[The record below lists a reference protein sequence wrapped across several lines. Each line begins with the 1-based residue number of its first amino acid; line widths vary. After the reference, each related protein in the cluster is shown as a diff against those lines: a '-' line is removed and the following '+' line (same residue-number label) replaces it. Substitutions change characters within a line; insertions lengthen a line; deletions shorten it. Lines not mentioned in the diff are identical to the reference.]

1 MNGILNDKHIIV
13 YIFKEKSIMNAKEA
27 LMQIRALFEDMPKV
41 EAPAPMEAPIEEVPV
56 TFAEYSLMDGTKVM
70 VSELAIG
77 GEVTLADGTPAPMGE
92 HQLADGTQIELDET
106 SKIVS
111 IETPEAEA
119 EIAEETPAEMGNKID
134 EKMADEIAALVS
146 ENENLKTQV
155 AQLEAKVKN
164 GFSQVA
170 ELIEALTKTPN
181 AEPIAQPRNNFG
193 SNVTTHDMKYNRI
206 EKFRNALL
214 NK

>member
-1 MNGILNDKHIIV
+1 M
-13 YIFKEKSIMNAKEA
+13 MNAKDGIM
-27 LMQIRALFEDMPKV
+27 LIRALFEDMPQV
-41 EAPAPMEAPIEEVPV
+41 EAPAPVEAPIEEVPV

-70 VSELAIG
+70 ISELAIG
-77 GEVTLADGTPAPMGE
+77 GQVTLADGTPAPMGE
-92 HQLADGTQIELDET
+92 HQLADGTEIVLDEAA
-106 SKIVS
+106 KILS

-119 EIAEETPAEMGNKID
+119 KEADETPAEMGKKMD
-134 EKMADEIAALVS
+134 EKMADEIASLVA
-146 ENENLKTQV
+146 ENENLKSQV

-181 AEPIAQPRNNFG
+181 AEPIAQPKNNFG
-193 SNVTTHDMKYNRI
+193 SNVTTKEMKYERI

>member
-1 MNGILNDKHIIV
+1 
-13 YIFKEKSIMNAKEA
+13 MNAKDA
-27 LMQIRALFEDMPKV
+27 IMQIRALFEDMPMV
-41 EAPAPMEAPIEEVPV
+41 DAPAPIEAPIEEVPV

-70 VSELAIG
+70 ISELAIG

-111 IETPEAEA
+111 IETPEVEA
-119 EIAEETPAEMGNKID
+119 EIADETPAEMGKKMD

-146 ENENLKTQV
+146 QNENLKTQV

-193 SNVTTHDMKYNRI
+193 SNVTTHNMKYDRI

>member
-1 MNGILNDKHIIV
+1 M
-13 YIFKEKSIMNAKEA
+13 MNAKDA
-27 LMQIRALFEDMPKV
+27 IMQIRALFEDMPQV
-41 EAPAPMEAPIEEVPV
+41 EAPAPIEAPIEEVPV

-70 VSELAIG
+70 ISELAIG
-77 GEVTLADGTPAPMGE
+77 GVVTLADGTPAPVGE
-92 HQLADGTQIELDET
+92 HQLADGTQIELDENA
-106 SKIVS
+106 KIIS
-111 IETPEAEA
+111 IETPEVEA
-119 EIAEETPAEMGNKID
+119 EIADETPAEMGKKMD
-134 EKMADEIAALVS
+134 EKMADEIANLVA
-146 ENENLKTQV
+146 ENEGLKTQV

-181 AEPIAQPRNNFG
+181 AEPIAQPKNNFG
-193 SNVTTHDMKYNRI
+193 SNVTTHSMKYDRI

>member
-1 MNGILNDKHIIV
+1 
-13 YIFKEKSIMNAKEA
+13 MNAKDA
-27 LMQIRALFEDMPKV
+27 IMQIRALFEDMPPIEV
-41 EAPAPMEAPIEEVPV
+41 PAPIQEAIDDVPV

-70 VSELAIG
+70 ISEMAIG

-92 HQLADGTQIELDET
+92 HQLADGTKIVLDEAA
-106 SKIVS
+106 KILS
-111 IETPEAEA
+111 IETPEVEA
-119 EIAEETPAEMGNKID
+119 EIADETPAEMGKKMD

-146 ENENLKTQV
+146 QNENLKTQV

-181 AEPIAQPRNNFG
+181 AEPIAQPKNNFS
-193 SNVTTHDMKYNRI
+193 SNVTTKDMKYERL

>member
-1 MNGILNDKHIIV
+1 
-13 YIFKEKSIMNAKEA
+13 MNAKDA
-27 LMQIRALFEDMPKV
+27 IMQIRALFEDMPMV
-41 EAPAPMEAPIEEVPV
+41 DAPAPAPAPIEEVPV

-70 VSELAIG
+70 ISELAIG

-111 IETPEAEA
+111 IETPEVEA
-119 EIAEETPAEMGNKID
+119 EIADETPAEMGKKMD

-193 SNVTTHDMKYNRI
+193 SNVTTHNMKYDRI

>member
-1 MNGILNDKHIIV
+1 
-13 YIFKEKSIMNAKEA
+13 
-27 LMQIRALFEDMPKV
+27 
-41 EAPAPMEAPIEEVPV
+41 
-56 TFAEYSLMDGTKVM
+56 MDGTKVM
-70 VSELAIG
+70 ISELVIG
-77 GEVTLADGTPAPMGE
+77 GDVTLADGSQAPVGE
-92 HQLADGTQIELDET
+92 YQLADGTSIQVDELGKIIEVASPKEDTMPEEAPVPADMGKKLDQ
-106 SKIVS
+106 
-111 IETPEAEA
+111 
-119 EIAEETPAEMGNKID
+119 
-134 EKMADEIAALVS
+134 KMADEIAALVS

-181 AEPIAQPRNNFG
+181 AEPIAQPKNNFS
-193 SNVTTHDMKYNRI
+193 SNVTTKDMKYERL

>member
-1 MNGILNDKHIIV
+1 
-13 YIFKEKSIMNAKEA
+13 MNAKDA
-27 LMQIRALFEDMPKV
+27 IMQIRALFEDMPQV
-41 EAPAPMEAPIEEVPV
+41 EAPAPAEAPIEEVPV

-70 VSELAIG
+70 ISELAIG

-111 IETPEAEA
+111 IETPEVEA
-119 EIAEETPAEMGNKID
+119 EIADETPAEMGKKMD

-181 AEPIAQPRNNFG
+181 AEPIAQPKNKFS
-193 SNVTTHDMKYNRI
+193 SNVTTNDMKYDRI
-206 EKFRNALL
+206 EKYRNALL

>member
-1 MNGILNDKHIIV
+1 
-13 YIFKEKSIMNAKEA
+13 MNAKDA
-27 LMQIRALFEDMPKV
+27 IMQIRALFEDMPQV
-41 EAPAPMEAPIEEVPV
+41 EAPAPAEAPIEEVPV

-70 VSELAIG
+70 ISELAIG
-77 GEVTLADGTPAPMGE
+77 GQVTLADGTPAPSGE
-92 HQLADGTQIELDET
+92 HQLADGTEIVLDEAA
-106 SKIVS
+106 KILS

-119 EIAEETPAEMGNKID
+119 EIADETPAEMGKKYD
-134 EKMADEIAALVS
+134 EKMADEISNLVA
-146 ENENLKTQV
+146 ENENLKSQV

-181 AEPIAQPRNNFG
+181 AEPIAQPKQTFG
-193 SNVTTHDMKYNRI
+193 SNVTTKEMKYERI

>member
-1 MNGILNDKHIIV
+1 M
-13 YIFKEKSIMNAKEA
+13 MNAKDA
-27 LMQIRALFEDMPKV
+27 IMQIRALFEDMPQV
-41 EAPAPMEAPIEEVPV
+41 EAPAPAPAPIEEVPV
-56 TFAEYSLMDGTKVM
+56 TFAEYSLLDGTKVM
-70 VSELAIG
+70 ISELAIG
-77 GEVTLADGTPAPMGE
+77 GQVTLADGSPAPMGE
-92 HQLADGTQIELDET
+92 HQLADGTKIELDET

-146 ENENLKTQV
+146 ENQNLKTQV

-181 AEPIAQPRNNFG
+181 AEPIAQPKQNFG
-193 SNVTTHDMKYNRI
+193 SNVTTHSMKYDRI

>member
-1 MNGILNDKHIIV
+1 
-13 YIFKEKSIMNAKEA
+13 MNAKDA
-27 LMQIRALFEDMPKV
+27 IMQIRALFEDMPQV
-41 EAPAPMEAPIEEVPV
+41 EAPAPIEAPIEEVPV

-70 VSELAIG
+70 ISELAIG
-77 GEVTLADGTPAPMGE
+77 GEVTLADGSPAPVGE
-92 HQLADGTQIELDET
+92 HQLADGTKIVLDEAA
-106 SKIVS
+106 KILS

-119 EIAEETPAEMGNKID
+119 KEADENPAEMGKKMD

-181 AEPIAQPRNNFG
+181 AEPIAQPKQTFG
-193 SNVTTHDMKYNRI
+193 SNVTTKDMKYDRI
-206 EKFRNALL
+206 EKYRNALL

>member
-1 MNGILNDKHIIV
+1 M
-13 YIFKEKSIMNAKEA
+13 MNAKDA
-27 LMQIRALFEDMPKV
+27 IMQIRALFEDMPPV
-41 EAPAPMEAPIEEVPV
+41 EAPAPVEAPIEEVPV

-70 VSELAIG
+70 ISELAIG
-77 GEVTLADGTPAPMGE
+77 GQVTLADGTPAPMGE
-92 HQLADGTQIELDET
+92 HQLADGTQIELDEAA
-106 SKIVS
+106 KIIS

-119 EIAEETPAEMGNKID
+119 EIADETPAEMGKKYD
-134 EKMADEIAALVS
+134 EKMADEISNLVA
-146 ENENLKTQV
+146 ENENLKSQV

-193 SNVTTHDMKYNRI
+193 SNVTTHNMKYDRI

>member
-1 MNGILNDKHIIV
+1 
-13 YIFKEKSIMNAKEA
+13 MNAKDA
-27 LMQIRALFEDMPKV
+27 IMQIRALFEDMPPIEV
-41 EAPAPMEAPIEEVPV
+41 PAPIQEAIDDVPV

-70 VSELAIG
+70 ISEMAIG

-92 HQLADGTQIELDET
+92 HQLADGTKIVLDEAA
-106 SKIVS
+106 KILS
-111 IETPEAEA
+111 IETPEVEA
-119 EIAEETPAEMGNKID
+119 EIADETPAEMGKKMD

-146 ENENLKTQV
+146 QNENLKTQV

-181 AEPIAQPRNNFG
+181 AETIAQPKQNFG
-193 SNVTTHDMKYNRI
+193 SNVTTHSMKFDRI

>member
-1 MNGILNDKHIIV
+1 
-13 YIFKEKSIMNAKEA
+13 MNAKDA
-27 LMQIRALFEDMPKV
+27 IMQIRALFEDMPMV
-41 EAPAPMEAPIEEVPV
+41 DAPAPAPAPIEEVPV
-56 TFAEYSLMDGTKVM
+56 TFAEYSLLDGTKVM
-70 VSELAIG
+70 ISELAIG
-77 GEVTLADGTPAPMGE
+77 GEVTLADGSPAPMGE
-92 HQLADGTQIELDET
+92 HQLADGTKIVLDEG
-106 SKIVS
+106 SKILS

-119 EIAEETPAEMGNKID
+119 KEAEEVPAEMGNKIE
-134 EKMADEIAALVS
+134 EKMADEIAVLTE
-146 ENENLKTQV
+146 ENEKLKTKV
-155 AQLEAKVKN
+155 AELEAKVKN

-193 SNVTTHDMKYNRI
+193 SNVTTHNMKYDRI

>member
-1 MNGILNDKHIIV
+1 
-13 YIFKEKSIMNAKEA
+13 MNAKDA
-27 LMQIRALFEDMPKV
+27 IMQIRALFEDMPQV
-41 EAPAPMEAPIEEVPV
+41 EAPAPIEAPIEEVPV

-70 VSELAIG
+70 ISELAIG
-77 GEVTLADGTPAPMGE
+77 GQVTLADGTPAPMGE
-92 HQLADGTQIELDET
+92 HQLADGTEIVLDEAA
-106 SKIVS
+106 KILS

-119 EIAEETPAEMGNKID
+119 KEAEEVPAEMGKKMD
-134 EKMADEIAALVS
+134 EKMEQDIDALVK
-146 ENENLKTQV
+146 ENENLKKQV
-155 AQLEAKVKN
+155 AELEAKVKN

-181 AEPIAQPRNNFG
+181 AEPIAQPKQTFG
-193 SNVTTHDMKYNRI
+193 SNVTTHNMKLERL

>member
-1 MNGILNDKHIIV
+1 
-13 YIFKEKSIMNAKEA
+13 MNAKDA
-27 LMQIRALFEDMPKV
+27 IMQIRALFEDMPMV
-41 EAPAPMEAPIEEVPV
+41 DAPAPAPAPIEEVPV
-56 TFAEYSLMDGTKVM
+56 TFAEYSLIDGTKVM
-70 VSELAIG
+70 ISELAIG
-77 GEVTLADGTPAPMGE
+77 GQVTLEDGSPAPMGE
-92 HQLADGTQIELDET
+92 HQLADGTKIVLDEAA
-106 SKIVS
+106 KILS

-119 EIAEETPAEMGNKID
+119 KEAEEVPAELGNKIE
-134 EKMADEIAALVS
+134 EKMAEEIAKLVA
-146 ENENLKTQV
+146 ENEGLKTQV

-181 AEPIAQPRNNFG
+181 AEPIAQPKNNFG
-193 SNVTTHDMKYNRI
+193 SNVTTHSMKYDRI

>member
-1 MNGILNDKHIIV
+1 MI
-13 YIFKEKSIMNAKEA
+13 
-27 LMQIRALFEDMPKV
+27 
-41 EAPAPMEAPIEEVPV
+41 
-56 TFAEYSLMDGTKVM
+56 
-70 VSELAIG
+70 SELAIG
-77 GEVTLADGTPAPMGE
+77 GQVTLADGSPAPMGE
-92 HQLADGTQIELDET
+92 HQLADGTKIVLDEAA
-106 SKIVS
+106 KILS

-119 EIAEETPAEMGNKID
+119 KEAEEVPAELGNKID
-134 EKMADEIAALVS
+134 EKMADEIANLVA
-146 ENENLKTQV
+146 ENEGLKTQV

-181 AEPIAQPRNNFG
+181 AEPIAQPKQNFG
-193 SNVTTHDMKYNRI
+193 SNVTTHSMKYDRI

>member
-1 MNGILNDKHIIV
+1 
-13 YIFKEKSIMNAKEA
+13 MNAKDA
-27 LMQIRALFEDMPKV
+27 IMQIRALFEDMPQV

-70 VSELAIG
+70 ISELAIG
-77 GEVTLADGTPAPMGE
+77 GEVTLADGSPAPMGE
-92 HQLADGTQIELDET
+92 HQLADGTSIQVDELG
-106 SKIVS
+106 KI
-111 IETPEAEA
+111 I
-119 EIAEETPAEMGNKID
+119 EIASPKEDVIPEEAPEEVPAELGNKID

>member
-1 MNGILNDKHIIV
+1 
-13 YIFKEKSIMNAKEA
+13 MNAKDA
-27 LMQIRALFEDMPKV
+27 IMQIRALFEDMPMV
-41 EAPAPMEAPIEEVPV
+41 DAPAPAEAPIEEVPV

-70 VSELAIG
+70 ISEMAIG
-77 GEVTLADGTPAPMGE
+77 GEVTLADGTPAPVSE
-92 HQLADGTQIELDET
+92 HQLADGTKIVLDEA

-119 EIAEETPAEMGNKID
+119 EIADETPAEMGNKID

-146 ENENLKTQV
+146 QNENLKTQV

-193 SNVTTHDMKYNRI
+193 SNVTTHNMKYDRI

>member
-1 MNGILNDKHIIV
+1 M
-13 YIFKEKSIMNAKEA
+13 MNAKDA
-27 LMQIRALFEDMPKV
+27 IMQIRALFEDMPQV
-41 EAPAPMEAPIEEVPV
+41 EAPAPAEAPIEEVPV

-70 VSELAIG
+70 ISELAIG

-111 IETPEAEA
+111 IETPEVEA
-119 EIAEETPAEMGNKID
+119 EIADETPAEMGKKMD

-193 SNVTTHDMKYNRI
+193 SNVTTKDMKYERI
-206 EKFRNALL
+206 AKFRNALL

>member
-1 MNGILNDKHIIV
+1 
-13 YIFKEKSIMNAKEA
+13 MNAKDA
-27 LMQIRALFEDMPKV
+27 IMQIRALFEDMPQV
-41 EAPAPMEAPIEEVPV
+41 EAPAPAPAPIEEVPV

-70 VSELAIG
+70 ISELAIG

-111 IETPEAEA
+111 IETPETEA
-119 EIAEETPAEMGNKID
+119 EIADETPAEMGKKMD

-146 ENENLKTQV
+146 ENENLKSQV

-181 AEPIAQPRNNFG
+181 AEPIAQPRNNFAA
-193 SNVTTHDMKYNRI
+193 NVSTHAMKYEKL

>member
-1 MNGILNDKHIIV
+1 
-13 YIFKEKSIMNAKEA
+13 MNAKDA
-27 LMQIRALFEDMPKV
+27 IMQIRALFEDMPQV
-41 EAPAPMEAPIEEVPV
+41 EAPAPAEAPIEEVPV
-56 TFAEYSLMDGTKVM
+56 TFAEYSLLDGTKVM
-70 VSELAIG
+70 ISELAVG
-77 GEVTLADGTPAPMGE
+77 GEVTLADGTPAPVGE
-92 HQLADGTQIELDET
+92 HQLADGTKIVLDEAA
-106 SKIVS
+106 KILS

-119 EIAEETPAEMGNKID
+119 EIADETPAEMGKKID

-170 ELIEALTKTPN
+170 EFIEALTKTPN
-181 AEPIAQPRNNFG
+181 AEPIAQPKQTFG
-193 SNVTTHDMKYNRI
+193 SNVTTKDMKYDRI
-206 EKFRNALL
+206 EKYRNALL

>member
-1 MNGILNDKHIIV
+1 
-13 YIFKEKSIMNAKEA
+13 MNAKDA
-27 LMQIRALFEDMPKV
+27 IMQIRALFEDMPQV
-41 EAPAPMEAPIEEVPV
+41 EAPAPIEAPIEEVPV

-70 VSELAIG
+70 ISELAIG
-77 GEVTLADGTPAPMGE
+77 GEVTLADGSPAPVGE
-92 HQLADGTQIELDET
+92 HQLADGTKIVLDEAA
-106 SKIVS
+106 KILS

-119 EIAEETPAEMGNKID
+119 KEADENPAELGKKMD

-181 AEPIAQPRNNFG
+181 AEPIAQPKQTFG
-193 SNVTTHDMKYNRI
+193 SNVTTKEMKYDRL

>member
-1 MNGILNDKHIIV
+1 
-13 YIFKEKSIMNAKEA
+13 MNAKDA
-27 LMQIRALFEDMPKV
+27 IMQIRALFEDMPQV
-41 EAPAPMEAPIEEVPV
+41 EAPAPAPAPIEEVPV

-70 VSELAIG
+70 ISELAIG

-111 IETPEAEA
+111 IETPEVEA
-119 EIAEETPAEMGNKID
+119 EIADETPAEMGKKID

-193 SNVTTHDMKYNRI
+193 SNVTTHNMKYDRI
-206 EKFRNALL
+206 EKYRNALL

>member
-1 MNGILNDKHIIV
+1 
-13 YIFKEKSIMNAKEA
+13 MNAKDA
-27 LMQIRALFEDMPKV
+27 IMQIRALFEDMPQV
-41 EAPAPMEAPIEEVPV
+41 EAPAPATAPVEEVPV

-70 VSELAIG
+70 ISELVIG
-77 GEVTLADGTPAPMGE
+77 GDVTLADGSQAPVGE
-92 HQLADGTQIELDET
+92 YQLADGTSIQVDELGKIIEVASPKEDAMPEEAPIPADMGKKLDQQ
-106 SKIVS
+106 
-111 IETPEAEA
+111 
-119 EIAEETPAEMGNKID
+119 
-134 EKMADEIAALVS
+134 MADEIAALVS

-193 SNVTTHDMKYNRI
+193 SNVTTHDMKYSRI

>member
-1 MNGILNDKHIIV
+1 
-13 YIFKEKSIMNAKEA
+13 MNAKDA
-27 LMQIRALFEDMPKV
+27 IMQIRALFEDMPQV
-41 EAPAPMEAPIEEVPV
+41 EAPAPIEAPIEEVPV

-70 VSELAIG
+70 ISELAIG
-77 GEVTLADGTPAPMGE
+77 GEVTLADGSPAPVGE
-92 HQLADGTQIELDET
+92 HQLADGTKIVLDEAA
-106 SKIVS
+106 KILS

-119 EIAEETPAEMGNKID
+119 KEADETPAEMGKKMD

-146 ENENLKTQV
+146 ENQALKTQV
-155 AQLEAKVKN
+155 AQLEEKVKN

-181 AEPIAQPRNNFG
+181 AEPIAQPKHNFG
-193 SNVTTHDMKYNRI
+193 SNVTTHSMKYDRI

>member
-1 MNGILNDKHIIV
+1 
-13 YIFKEKSIMNAKEA
+13 MNAKDA
-27 LMQIRALFEDMPKV
+27 IMQIRALFEDMPQV
-41 EAPAPMEAPIEEVPV
+41 EAPAPIEAPIEEVPV

-77 GEVTLADGTPAPMGE
+77 GEVTLADGSPAPMGE
-92 HQLADGTQIELDET
+92 HQLADGTKIVLDEAA
-106 SKIVS
+106 KILS

-119 EIAEETPAEMGNKID
+119 KEAEEVPAELGNKID
-134 EKMADEIAALVS
+134 EKMADEIANLVA
-146 ENENLKTQV
+146 ENENLKSQV
-155 AQLEAKVKN
+155 AELEAKVKN

-181 AEPIAQPRNNFG
+181 AEPIAQPKQTFG
-193 SNVTTHDMKYNRI
+193 SNVTTKDMKYDRI
-206 EKFRNALL
+206 EKYRNALL

>member
-1 MNGILNDKHIIV
+1 
-13 YIFKEKSIMNAKEA
+13 MNAKDA
-27 LMQIRALFEDMPKV
+27 IMQIRALFEDMPPV
-41 EAPAPMEAPIEEVPV
+41 EVPAPIEEAIDEAPV
-56 TFAEYSLMDGTKVM
+56 TFAEYSLLDGTKVM
-70 VSELAIG
+70 ISELAIG
-77 GEVTLADGTPAPMGE
+77 GQVTLEDGSPAPMGE
-92 HQLADGTQIELDET
+92 HQLADGTKIVLDEAA
-106 SKIVS
+106 KILS

-119 EIAEETPAEMGNKID
+119 KEAEELPAEMGNKID

-181 AEPIAQPRNNFG
+181 AEPIAQPKNNF
-193 SNVTTHDMKYNRI
+193 SANVTTKEMKYDRF

>member
-1 MNGILNDKHIIV
+1 
-13 YIFKEKSIMNAKEA
+13 MNAKDA
-27 LMQIRALFEDMPKV
+27 IMQIRALFEDMPQV

-70 VSELAIG
+70 ISELAIG
-77 GEVTLADGTPAPMGE
+77 GEVTLADGSPAPAGE
-92 HQLADGTQIELDET
+92 HQLADGTQIVLDET

-119 EIAEETPAEMGNKID
+119 EIADETPAEMGKKMD

-193 SNVTTHDMKYNRI
+193 SNVTTHNMKYDRI

>member
-1 MNGILNDKHIIV
+1 M
-13 YIFKEKSIMNAKEA
+13 MNAKDA
-27 LMQIRALFEDMPKV
+27 IMQIRALFEDMPQV
-41 EAPAPMEAPIEEVPV
+41 EAPAPIEAPIEEVPV

-70 VSELAIG
+70 ISELAIG
-77 GEVTLADGTPAPMGE
+77 GEVTLADGTPAPTGE
-92 HQLADGTQIELDET
+92 HQLADGTKIVLDEAA
-106 SKIVS
+106 KILS

-119 EIAEETPAEMGNKID
+119 KEADENPAEMGKKMD
-134 EKMADEIAALVS
+134 EKMADEIANLVA
-146 ENENLKTQV
+146 ENEGLKTQV

-181 AEPIAQPRNNFG
+181 AEPIAQPKNNF
-193 SNVTTHDMKYNRI
+193 SANVTTKEMKYDRL